1 MKKYC
6 IFIILI
12 TTIISC
18 DIRRTDRI
26 ADDSTDALDKA
37 MKDTTTMHLIDSVYD
52 FGRVTEGDKVEYN
65 FRFVNTG
72 KKLLVI
78 QKATASCGCTIAE
91 KPEAPIFPG
100 DTGFIKVV
108 FNSFGKSGH
117 NEKRITVT
125 SNAYSSSPD
134 TLILTG
140 EVTGKTL
147 TD

>member
-6 IFIILI
+6 LFIVLTVSIV
-12 TTIISC
+12 SC
-18 DIRRTDRI
+18 DVRRSDRVS
-26 ADDSTDALDKA
+26 DDSSLAMDKA
-37 MKDTTTMHLIDSVYD
+37 MKDTTTVYAIDSTYD
-52 FGRVTEGDKVEYN
+52 FGKVSEGEKIEYN

-78 QKATASCGCTIAE
+78 EKASASCGCTIAE

-108 FNSFGKSGH
+108 FSSFGHSGH
-117 NEKRITVT
+117 NEKRITVL
-125 SNAYSSSPD
+125 SNAIPAFPI
-134 TLILTG
+134 LKLTG
-140 EVTGKTL
+140 QVEAKPL

>member
-6 IFIILI
+6 LFIVLI
-12 TTIISC
+12 VSIVSC
-18 DIRRTDRI
+18 DVRRSDRVS
-26 ADDSTDALDKA
+26 DDSSLAMDKA
-37 MKDTTTMHLIDSVYD
+37 MKDTTTVHAIDSSYD
-52 FGRVTEGDKVEYN
+52 FGKVTEGEKIEYN

-78 QKATASCGCTIAE
+78 EKASASCGCTIAE

-108 FNSFGKSGH
+108 FSSFGHSGH
-117 NEKRITVT
+117 NEKRITVL
-125 SNAYSSSPD
+125 SNAIPAFPI
-134 TLILTG
+134 LKLTG
-140 EVTGKTL
+140 QVEAKPL